1 MEHIPPIRFL
11 FLQPQAELRP
21 YVRSIWVVE
30 SQSGLPARD
39 QLVVPTGCP
48 RLILPF
54 QNSLTR
60 MTDGATQAVNERGA
74 YFSGITD
81 RWVRVRSSA
90 RPTGII
96 GVDFHSEGAHAIFGM
111 SMNGTAHRLLHLED
125 VFGRRGQLD
134 LEPRVHCRSALKNVA
149 LLQRKLLALVSRYDQ
164 P

>member
-1 MEHIPPIRFL
+1 MEHIPALRFL

-39 QLVVPTGCP
+39 QLIVPTGCP

-60 MTDGATQAVNERGA
+60 ITDGAFEAVNERGA
-74 YFSGITD
+74 YLAGITD

-90 RPTGII
+90 QPTGII
-96 GVDFHSEGAHAIFGM
+96 GVEFHPEGAHSIFGM
-111 SMNGTAHRLLHLED
+111 SMDDTAHRLLHLAE
-125 VFGRRGQLD
+125 VFGRRGQFD
-134 LEPRVHCRSALKNVA
+134 LQPAVDGRSAQRNVT
-149 LLQRKLLALVSRYDQ
+149 LLQRKLLALV
-164 P
+164 